1 MLDIKNIKITSEMLA
16 QIAELDIN
24 IETTKKSLQA
34 LTAYGY
40 LAKQGATKGAWYER
54 AKGV

>member
-1 MLDIKNIKITSEMLA
+1 LGLFDKKPQWTS
-16 QIAELDIN
+16 AEISVKLKTN
-24 IETTKKSLQA
+24 LETVKKGLQV

-54 AKGV
+54 TKAV